1 MQMEQALKLLFGGGA
16 AKEEKGDE
24 KDEAGSS
31 STSNV
36 DSKIVLG
43 KRKRNNKPNSNS
55 AMTLENKD
63 SNVSIEVKLNG
74 LNSKFLAGLN
84 IGNIQRPEKK
94 RKKQQRSRQPSE

>member
-1 MQMEQALKLLFGGGA
+1 MQMEQALKMLFGGGM

-24 KDEAGSS
+24 PEEAQTS
-31 STSNV
+31 STSNI

-74 LNSKFLAGLN
+74 SNLQLFVTLIIKK
-84 IGNIQRPEKK
+84 IQRLRKR
-94 RKKQQRSRQPSE
+94 RKKQQRSRQLSE